1 MKLHIFLIIFLALI
15 SVSSCSDK
23 PEKQTSNHGGT
34 TKMSE
39 IKSVTI
45 GIPVTNM
52 DEAKKWYRSLLG
64 KVEEMEPAPGVWEFS
79 LTPTTWLQLSEVK
92 TSQPNPTVVRFES
105 NNINASHDLASKIGK
120 EVTEIES
127 VPEVV
132 SYFDFKDPF
141 GNSLSFYELLVK

>member
-1 MKLHIFLIIFLALI
+1 MKLPIFLIIFIALV

-23 PEKQTSNHGGT
+23 TEKQTSNHGGT
-34 TKMSE
+34 AKMSE

-52 DEAKKWYRSLLG
+52 DNATKWYRSLLG
-64 KVEEMEPAPGVWEFS
+64 NVEEMEPAPGVWEFS
-79 LTPTTWLQLSEVK
+79 LTPTTWLQLFEVK
-92 TSQPNPTVVRFES
+92 NSQSNPTVVRFES
-105 NNINASHDLASKIGK
+105 SDINASHELALKISK